1 MGGKDLGYDVI
12 HRGVTQDIITPGKWI
27 FIQRA
32 KLYGGGWWFGR
43 AYHDVFMFEFDQPT
57 SLGAGIDYI
66 LAYGSTKKLPQ
77 FDDDFQLEP

>member
-1 MGGKDLGYDVI
+1 MGGSELNYDVI
-12 HRGVTQDIITPGKWI
+12 HRGVVQDRITPGKWI

-32 KLYGGGWWFGR
+32 KEYGGGWWFGR
-43 AYHDVFMFEFDQPT
+43 AYHDVFMFEFDHPT

-66 LAYGSTKKLPQ
+66 LLGDSVSKLPQ

>member
-1 MGGKDLGYDVI
+1 MGGKELGYDVV
-12 HRGVTQDIITPGKWI
+12 HRGVTLERITPGKWI

-57 SLGAGIDYI
+57 SLGRGIDYI
-66 LAYGSTKKLPQ
+66 MAYGSVSRLPQ